1 MGIAIGAFLWSAS
14 PWYVSAKQ
22 WAATWLV
29 EHDIMWPL
37 LDNAPWF
44 ILTHYPEVNDSFSWL
59 DGAGI
64 LMFVVGATICVGGAA
79 YLSLWIADRIAP
91 APAVPGAAATRWGR
105 PGLQAG
111 AGLDSVRRHRRVPGL
126 SATTVN
132 LLKHEGVQAGWAAPV
147 RFTLLTLAVLWTLR
161 LFARLLAARPGGVP
175 RKVLA
180 WLVLAAGLAPFC
192 WSWVLF
198 FAIW

>member
-1 MGIAIGAFLWSAS
+1 MERQ

-79 YLSLWIADRIAP
+79 YLSLWIADRIARRRPCP
-91 APAVPGAAATRWGR
+91 AR
-105 PGLQAG
+105 PPRAG
-111 AGLDSVRRHRRVPGL
+111 AGPACTSWRRP
-126 SATTVN
+126 
-132 LLKHEGVQAGWAAPV
+132 
-147 RFTLLTLAVLWTLR
+147 
-161 LFARLLAARPGGVP
+161 
-175 RKVLA
+175 
-180 WLVLAAGLAPFC
+180 
-192 WSWVLF
+192 
-198 FAIW
+198 

>member
-1 MGIAIGAFLWSAS
+1 MSVAAAAYRGAIADAALAGSRDRPRHRGEPWQTALLCFGYGHRHRRLPLERQ

-105 PGLQAG
+105 PGLHKLAQALIPS
-111 AGLDSVRRHRRVPGL
+111 AGIGVFLACRPPRSTCSSMKACRRAGPRRCA
-126 SATTVN
+126 S
-132 LLKHEGVQAGWAAPV
+132 
-147 RFTLLTLAVLWTLR
+147 R
-161 LFARLLAARPGGVP
+161 
-175 RKVLA
+175 
-180 WLVLAAGLAPFC
+180 C
-192 WSWVLF
+192 
-198 FAIW
+198 

>member
-1 MGIAIGAFLWSAS
+1 MERQ

-91 APAVPGAAATRWGR
+91 APAVPAR
-105 PGLQAG
+105 PPGPARPAQAG
-111 AGLDSVRRHRRVPGL
+111 AGLDSVRRHRRVPGPVGHHGQP
-126 SATTVN
+126 A
-132 LLKHEGVQAGWAAPV
+132 QA
-147 RFTLLTLAVLWTLR
+147 
-161 LFARLLAARPGGVP
+161 
-175 RKVLA
+175 
-180 WLVLAAGLAPFC
+180 
-192 WSWVLF
+192 
-198 FAIW
+198 

>member
-79 YLSLWIADRIAP
+79 YLSLWIADRI
-91 APAVPGAAATRWGR
+91 G
-105 PGLQAG
+105 AG
-111 AGLDSVRRHRRVPGL
+111 ACRRGRHALGP
-126 SATTVN
+126 
-132 LLKHEGVQAGWAAPV
+132 
-147 RFTLLTLAVLWTLR
+147 
-161 LFARLLAARPGGVP
+161 ARP
-175 RKVLA
+175 A
-180 WLVLAAGLAPFC
+180 
-192 WSWVLF
+192 SWRRP
-198 FAIW
+198 

>member
-1 MGIAIGAFLWSAS
+1 MSAS

-79 YLSLWIADRIAP
+79 ICRCGSPIASRRRRPCP
-91 APAVPGAAATRWGR
+91 AR
-105 PGLQAG
+105 PPRAG
-111 AGLDSVRRHRRVPGL
+111 AGPACTSWRRP
-126 SATTVN
+126 
-132 LLKHEGVQAGWAAPV
+132 
-147 RFTLLTLAVLWTLR
+147 
-161 LFARLLAARPGGVP
+161 
-175 RKVLA
+175 
-180 WLVLAAGLAPFC
+180 
-192 WSWVLF
+192 
-198 FAIW
+198 